1 MQDKF
6 VKAAPEKQEQMK
18 HLKNQLHLSNDLKEI
33 HHIPK
38 TDNVKY
44 NYESAD
50 LLLVDYLEHYLTYT
64 NVTQKT
70 AEQYM
75 QDIKLLQ
82 IQTFLCILI

>member
-1 MQDKF
+1 
-6 VKAAPEKQEQMK
+6 MK

-50 LLLVDYLEHYLTYT
+50 LLLVDYLEYYLTYT